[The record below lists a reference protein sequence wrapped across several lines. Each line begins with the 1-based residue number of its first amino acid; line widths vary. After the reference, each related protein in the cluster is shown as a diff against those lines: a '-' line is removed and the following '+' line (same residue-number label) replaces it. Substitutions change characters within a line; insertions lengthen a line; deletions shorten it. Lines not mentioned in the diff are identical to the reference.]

1 MILLHAEE
9 HFNVF
14 VGSQALQHASIAC
27 SRKLVPEWVAATD
40 LEERA
45 KIEVSKKCHC
55 RFLIVLLKL
64 EFPGTS
70 VKFEMFQMIKVRC
83 ST

>member
-1 MILLHAEE
+1 ML
-9 HFNVF
+9 

-55 RFLIVLLKL
+55 RFL
-64 EFPGTS
+64 
-70 VKFEMFQMIKVRC
+70 MFYLSLSFQVFL
-83 ST
+83 